1 MTLEIKVYQCHAWPL
16 SCGHSCTEFVPSE
29 LLRHIMLQ
37 PWLRESVAEL
47 IFANIGTLKNL
58 LVQDVAK
65 LPILAACVGSDG

>member
-1 MTLEIKVYQCHAWPL
+1 
-16 SCGHSCTEFVPSE
+16 
-29 LLRHIMLQ
+29 MLQ